1 MTANDSPDAR
11 FAFGRNWRNFLAT
24 LNDARVQRAEE
35 TLQEMLGISLEGR
48 TFLDVGS
55 GSGLFSLA
63 ARRRGATVRS
73 FDFDEDSV
81 ACTRELQR
89 RFYPGDPSWRVER
102 GSVLDRGYLQTLG
115 SFDVVYSWG
124 VLHHTGAMYEA
135 FGNVVPLVASGGQ
148 LFIAIYNDQGAT
160 SRVWTVIKRTYN
172 KLPRVFK
179 PLLTVPFF
187 LVLWGLKGLFDLARL
202 RPGRSYREYL
212 RNRGMSPWHDVV
224 DWIGGYPF
232 EVAKPERILEFFRSR
247 GFELEK
253 LSTCGGK
260 LGCNEFVF
268 RRAD

>member
-1 MTANDSPDAR
+1 MTATDSHDTR
-11 FAFGRNWRNFLAT
+11 FAFGRNWLGFLAT
-24 LNDARVQRAEE
+24 LDDARVLRAEE
-35 TLQEMLGISLEGR
+35 TLQEMLGMSLEGR
-48 TFLDVGS
+48 AFLDIGS

-63 ARRRGATVRS
+63 ARRCGARVRS

-89 RFYPGDPSWRVER
+89 LYYPDDRSWRVER
-102 GSVLDRGYLQTLG
+102 GSVLDRAYLQTLG
-115 SFDVVYSWG
+115 RFDVVYSWG

-135 FGNVVPLVASGGQ
+135 LGNVVPLVAAGGL
-148 LFIAIYNDQGAT
+148 LFIAIYNDQGAA
-160 SRVWTVIKRTYN
+160 SRMWRVIKRTYN
-172 KLPRVFK
+172 KLPGVFQ

-187 LVLWGLKGLFDLARL
+187 VVLWGLKWLLDLVRL
-202 RPGRSYREYL
+202 RPGRSYREYS

-232 EVAKPERILEFFRSR
+232 EVAKPEEILEFFRAH
-247 GFELEK
+247 GFALEK

-268 RRAD
+268 RKID